1 MFRGAPSVTGLTV
14 GAHRTRNDVG
24 LLAEEVEPATDQLP
38 GNIPQAFSH
47 SGLVNAA
54 WAITEGEARRRA

>member
-14 GAHRTRNDVG
+14 GAHGTRNDVG
-24 LLAEEVEPATDQLP
+24 CWPRRSNRQPVNYSVT
-38 GNIPQAFSH
+38 SH
-47 SGLVNAA
+47 ARFGHGGLVNAA